1 MRGLIAL
8 STSAS
13 FICSCPTMAVK
24 GYPWRIHIL
33 SSDVMDTP
41 SRTVDARGLRCPL
54 PLVRAREEMEWVKPG
69 EVLEVLATDPGADHD
84 LRSWCR
90 RKSYEMEEA
99 TRSDDVLRFL
109 IRCPPA
115 G

>member
-1 MRGLIAL
+1 
-8 STSAS
+8 
-13 FICSCPTMAVK
+13 
-24 GYPWRIHIL
+24 
-33 SSDVMDTP
+33 MDTP

-54 PLVRAREEMEWVKPG
+54 PLVRAREEMEYVRPG

-90 RKSYEMEEA
+90 RKSYEMKEA
-99 TRSDDVLRFL
+99 TVSGDLLRFL
-109 IRCPPA
+109 IRRPLA